1 MVSREPCKPPPL
13 SLLSL
18 YLGKLGRGGVWSK
31 VGGQGQSVHT
41 IQGGVP
47 SSAQAPKSHSAL
59 PTLVSAPVNG
69 ETTYQRRF
77 QDDKSIGK
85 ARQKIG
91 KAGAVRRGHGPSLES
106 RLPRPPGQRALLS
119 FPAHPP
125 PSSGASFLPP
135 APQMLGLPLGLQAGG
150 RLLLSS
156 SSSALSQHAVSPPAH
171 PSRPCSRGEST

>member
-18 YLGKLGRGGVWSK
+18 YLGKLGRGGVWSEL
-31 VGGQGQSVHT
+31 GGQGQSVHT

-47 SSAQAPKSHSAL
+47 SSAPVTQAPKSHSAL

-85 ARQKIG
+85 G
-91 KAGAVRRGHGPSLES
+91 KAGAVRRGHGPTLES
-106 RLPRPPGQRALLS
+106 RLPRPPGQNALLS
-119 FPAHPP
+119 FSAHPL

-135 APQMLGLPLGLQAGG
+135 APQVLGLPLGLQAGG
-150 RLLLSS
+150 HLLLSS
-156 SSSALSQHAVSPPAH
+156 SSSALSQHAVSSPAH
-171 PSRPCSRGEST
+171 PSRPCSWGEST